1 MHVTENP
8 RAVIGGNNPPPLA
21 AILEEKSAG
30 IRDEVAKLAI
40 MANRW
45 PKTDAGGLSK
55 IATEEDLEA
64 ASELVKSARMIAKRA
79 DEMRKSEKQPF
90 LDGGREVDGF
100 FGAIT
105 ARLER
110 IGAAF
115 QGLADT
121 FATER
126 AAEERRR
133 REEEAKRLR
142 EEEDRAR
149 AAAEAAKRPATVE
162 KRTAEA
168 DAAAERATDAEAFA
182 AAPAADLVTT
192 TVSASGVKASAKTEW
207 AFEITDASAV
217 DLEPLRY
224 LLKRDAVD
232 AAVKQ
237 FVKNGGRQLRGVRIF
252 EKVVAAIR

>member
-1 MHVTENP
+1 MTENP

-30 IRDEVAKLAI
+30 IRDEVAKLAS

-45 PKTDAGGLSK
+45 PKTEAGALMK
-55 IATEEDLEA
+55 IETEEDLEA
-64 ASELVKSARMIAKRA
+64 AADLVKSARTIAKRA
-79 DEMRKSEKQPF
+79 TEMRVAEKQPF
-90 LDGGREVDGF
+90 LDGGREVDAF

-105 ARLER
+105 ARLDR
-110 IGAAF
+110 IGGAF
-115 QGLADT
+115 QALANT
-121 FATER
+121 FANER
-126 AAEERRR
+126 AAAERRR
-133 REEEAKRLR
+133 REDEAKRLR

-168 DAAAERATDAEAFA
+168 DAAAELAADAEAFA
-182 AAPAADLVTT
+182 AAPVTDLVTP
-192 TVSASGVKASAKTEW
+192 TVSSAGVKAAAKTEW
-207 AFEITDASAV
+207 TFEITDPATI

-224 LLKRDAVD
+224 LIKRDAID
-232 AAVKQ
+232 NAVKQ

-252 EKVVAAIR
+252 EKVVTAIR